1 MDNLDRMYRHLVR
14 TIRSRFPQYLGQ
26 PFDVGE
32 LYQTILPYR
41 HYRRE
46 LGLETNDDYE
56 MTLTEL
62 VSGARDYLIVDDH
75 VRDVLKKELAS
86 TNPDPASFKQ
96 FASVRV
102 ALSPSALRSLDAGP
116 AMDTGTPDIAVPFQS
131 SAPERPVAP
140 SAAAKGAGATVVPP
154 APPRPAAPPQ
164 APPVTA
170 SSPTT
175 TSAAAPPPRT
185 SARQTA
191 PTASMMATPNTPPA
205 SISRVSGGAALP
217 GTGSIIPNAGERC
230 RSCDG
235 ALPEGRAITFCPHCG
250 QNLTTM
256 NCPACGSEL
265 ELGWN
270 FCPTCG
276 RPASTDR

>member
-62 VSGARDYLIVDDH
+62 LSGARDYVIVDDRM
-75 VRDVLKKELAS
+75 RDVLKKELGS
-86 TNPDPASFKQ
+86 TNPDPAAFKQ
-96 FASVRV
+96 FATVRV
-102 ALSPSALRSLDAGP
+102 ALSPAALRSLEAGP
-116 AMDTGTPDIAVPFQS
+116 AMDPGTPDIAVPFLS
-131 SAPERPVAP
+131 SASERPGGAATAQASAP
-140 SAAAKGAGATVVPP
+140 TIVPP
-154 APPRPAAPPQ
+154 PQPPPAAPP
-164 APPVTA
+164 
-170 SSPTT
+170 
-175 TSAAAPPPRT
+175 AAAPPPRV
-185 SARQTA
+185 SRQTA
-191 PTASMMATPNTPPA
+191 PPAAMLATPNTPPA
-205 SISRVSGGAALP
+205 VASIARLSGGVSAP

-276 RPASTDR
+276 RPATTERQV

>member
-56 MTLTEL
+56 ITLTEL
-62 VSGARDYLIVDDH
+62 LSGARDYLVVDDH
-75 VRDVLKKELAS
+75 MRDVLKAELAA
-86 TNPDPASFKQ
+86 TNPDPSTFKQ
-96 FASVRV
+96 FATVRV
-102 ALSPSALRSLDAGP
+102 SLSPAALRSLDAGP
-116 AMDTGTPDIAVPFQS
+116 AVDPGTPDIAMPFVS
-131 SAPERPVAP
+131 STSEQPARTGAPP
-140 SAAAKGAGATVVPP
+140 AAAPATATASTATAPMSATVPP
-154 APPRPAAPPQ
+154 P
-164 APPVTA
+164 
-170 SSPTT
+170 
-175 TSAAAPPPRT
+175 AAAPPAPSAPPRT
-185 SARQTA
+185 STKQTA
-191 PTASMMATPNTPPA
+191 PSVGATPNTPPA
-205 SISRVSGGAALP
+205 MASISRLSGGISAP
-217 GTGSIIPNAGERC
+217 GTGSIVPNAGERC

-235 ALPEGRAITFCPHCG
+235 ELPEGRAITFCPHCG

-276 RPASTDR
+276 RPAASER